1 MVDQSRKPLRV
12 RRQFTHENVAAF
24 TDAIPCKILRALRGL
39 RSHLF
44 RVKLCD
50 ITQFWS
56 PVSGG
61 VRRYVSEKVKHWR
74 AQGGRH
80 LLIIPGEKDS
90 VTGDDV
96 ARIYTIASPRISKE
110 TGYRVL
116 LRLGEIGRI
125 LAAERPDIVENAD
138 PYQVGWRVAQEC
150 RRLQIPAVAFYH
162 SHFAE
167 SELRPLEKYF
177 GQTVA
182 DLLVDLAARSCR
194 GLYNRYAAT
203 LVPSPILA
211 EVLRGWGVKN
221 TEVVDMGV
229 DTNAFRP
236 ASESRRAVRRRIG
249 IPENARVLLYVGRLA
264 AEKNTANLCTAMSE
278 LARRAPGKY
287 HLIIAGEGIQRPA
300 VEQVL
305 RDTRSVTWL
314 PFQTEHARLLD
325 LYHAADL
332 FVHPGVKETFGL
344 VSAEAQACGLPVV
357 GIRGTAMDRVI
368 SHDLSF
374 WANENTPRALADA
387 MESAFQ
393 HDLPA
398 LGKSAHDATVARFS
412 WEKVFTRQF
421 DLYRKVIQK
430 EVTA

>member
-1 MVDQSRKPLRV
+1 VVLP
-12 RRQFTHENVAAF
+12 FAGETFAASPECF
-24 TDAIPCKILRALRGL
+24 ANKSLRALRVL
-39 RSHLF
+39 RSHLIF
-44 RVKLCD
+44 QVKLCD

-74 AQGGRH
+74 ALGGRH
-80 LLIIPGEKDS
+80 LLIIPGEKDA
-90 VTGDDV
+90 VMGDES

-125 LAAERPDIVENAD
+125 LEAERPDLVENAD
-138 PYQVGWRVAQEC
+138 PYQVGWRVARDC
-150 RRLQIPAVAFYH
+150 RRLKIPAVAFYH

-167 SELRPLEKYF
+167 SELRPLEKWL
-177 GQTVA
+177 GSTIA

-194 GLYNRYAAT
+194 GLYNRYTTT

-211 EVLRGWGVKN
+211 EVLRSWGVAN

-229 DTNAFRP
+229 DTDAFRP
-236 ASESRRAVRRRIG
+236 GCELKSDVQRRIG
-249 IPENARVLLYVGRLA
+249 VPEDARVLLYVGRLA
-264 AEKNTANLCTAMSE
+264 AEKNTANLCVAMSE
-278 LARRAPGKY
+278 LVQRAPGAY
-287 HLIIAGEGIQRPA
+287 HLIVAGEGIQRTA
-300 VEQVL
+300 VQRVQ
-305 RDTRSVTWL
+305 RDTKAVTWL
-314 PFQTEHARLLD
+314 PFQNDHTRLLD

-344 VSAEAQACGLPVV
+344 VATEAQACELPVV

-368 SHDLSF
+368 GHDLSF
-374 WANENTPRALADA
+374 WANENTPAALANA
-387 MESAFQ
+387 IERAFER
-393 HDLPA
+393 DLPA
-398 LGKSAHDATVARFS
+398 LGKAARVTTTARFS
-412 WEKVFTRQF
+412 WKKVFARQF

-430 EVTA
+430 GVTA